1 MKILF
6 KVSDYVRWEQG
17 AHRMYYFVSLSWRKF
32 CGLASVWRLIVI
44 VIILEGLKI
53 SEVEDMKESK
63 IVILRFM
70 LKKKTVM

>member
-1 MKILF
+1 MGAGCPSYVLF
-6 KVSDYVRWEQG
+6 C
-17 AHRMYYFVSLSWRKF
+17 FF
-32 CGLASVWRLIVI
+32 IVI

>member
-1 MKILF
+1 MWAGCPSYILF
-6 KVSDYVRWEQG
+6 CFFILK
-17 AHRMYYFVSLSWRKF
+17 KF
-32 CGLASVWRLIVI
+32 CKLASVWRQIVI
-44 VIILEGLKI
+44 MIILEGLKI

>member
-1 MKILF
+1 M
-6 KVSDYVRWEQG
+6 
-17 AHRMYYFVSLSWRKF
+17 
-32 CGLASVWRLIVI
+32 IVN
-44 VIILEGLKI
+44 ILEGLKI